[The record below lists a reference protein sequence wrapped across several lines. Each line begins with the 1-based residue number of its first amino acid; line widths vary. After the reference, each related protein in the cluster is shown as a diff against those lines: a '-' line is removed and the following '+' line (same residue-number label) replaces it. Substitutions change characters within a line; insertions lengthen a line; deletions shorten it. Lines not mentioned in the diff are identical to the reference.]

1 MDQKGPASA
10 GRKRIRRRA
19 NAATDAPIHGEVLS
33 AERLAEHA
41 ETLAEKHELAA
52 ASGRERNLLSRLE
65 ENYARLVEGY
75 EILTDSARDGDQMT
89 PAAEWLVDNFHIVEE
104 QSREVRHDL
113 PRKFYREL
121 PELRSGELRGFPRI
135 YDLGLRLI
143 AHTDNRIDIDTLRHY
158 VEAYQRRSPLLI
170 GEIWAIPIA
179 LRLALIEN
187 LRRYVDVTVDSRD
200 DLLAADKLADRL
212 GAAEGDEFPADLL
225 AVISSTFESENLRT
239 DFAPAY
245 FAQLAARLRD
255 GNRIMTYALE
265 LIERK
270 LRREGETIEHLTHL
284 EHNRQAASQVS
295 VGNIITSMRLLSTL
309 DWREFFEHVSLV
321 DRELRRDPARAYPSM
336 DFETRDAYRHEIERV
351 ARKTGIGEI
360 EIAKQA
366 VRLATELGGDGKRP
380 ESIRKLH
387 VGYLLG
393 TDDGLKTLENS
404 LGYRP
409 RFTESARRVLRAH
422 PTLFYV
428 GSILALSAFF
438 SAAISYPV
446 SRGYS
451 PWVFAGAFV
460 LLFTPAGELATT
472 LVNWFVT
479 VVFAPRRLPKMDFR
493 NGVPRRARTMVVI
506 PTLLTDDAAIES
518 IFEKIE
524 KYFLANRDDQIFFAL
539 LGDLKDACEETTDDD
554 EVLREKARGHCRA
567 LNEKYGKRG
576 GRTIFHFFSRGREWS
591 ETEEIWICCERKR
604 GNLHEFNRLLRGGS
618 ETGFADVSAAAKRF
632 LATIKYVITLD
643 ADTQLPRDTAQ
654 KLVGTIEHPL
664 NRPVF
669 DESKRRVVA
678 GYGILQPRIEISL
691 PSAFRSPFAR
701 IYSGSKGF
709 DPYTLAVSDVY
720 QDLFGEG
727 NYVGKGL
734 YDVDAFESALERRVP
749 KDMLLSHDLFE
760 GLFARTALV
769 SDVAFYDDYPSGY
782 EPFARR
788 LHRWTRG
795 DWQIF
800 RWIWPVVPDMTGRP
814 VRNTL
819 PLIARWKI
827 LDNLRRSLVAPSVL
841 LVLVCVWT
849 FLPLFSVGAT
859 LFVIVAM
866 TAPLYLQLARLPVR
880 EPAVGFWK
888 SQKLELMN
896 VVHDMRTTALQ
907 LFLRLTFLVDEAFN
921 SIDAIVRVA
930 HRKLVSGKRLLEW
943 VTAAE
948 SDRNSS
954 GSLSQY
960 VKSMAVSPI
969 AAAAIGL
976 IVWFYYPGKIEEAA
990 PLLIVWLAAPL
1001 IAYRTSLEIQERPPA
1016 EEVSAADRKSL
1027 RLYARRTWRYFEE
1040 FVGENGHWLPPDNFQ
1055 EDPVPV
1061 AAHRTS
1067 PTNIGML
1074 LLSTL
1079 AARDLGYLGT
1089 LETIE
1094 RIELTCMTLE
1104 RLQRFRGHF
1113 LNWYDTQTLAPLNP
1127 QYVSTV
1133 DSGNLAGH
1141 LIAVAEGCLEIPGS
1155 AVFGE
1160 RTRNGLNDTL
1170 RILRNEAGT
1179 SFSDESAFRREI
1191 DNALAIVAALPTDG
1205 GSDQWLAILERLA
1218 DATDRIGRLIGG
1230 FADGRDVADVT
1241 FWNNAVQH
1249 LVANCRR
1256 DAAML
1261 IPAPDDDSHS
1271 TEMLEN
1277 LRLRA
1282 DGIARF
1288 CRRLADEMD
1297 FGFLYDSERKVLT
1310 IGYRPGEGVRDNS
1323 FYDLLASEARL
1334 ASFVAIMTG
1343 DIEQQHWFRLGRGL
1357 VGRGSTRA
1365 LLSWSGTM
1373 FEYLMPLL
1381 VMKDYRGTLLSE
1393 TYHSIVR
1400 KQIEYGRRSGT
1411 AWGVSESAYNARD
1424 LQLNYQ
1430 YGPFGVPG
1438 LGLKRGLA
1446 EDLVVSPYAT
1456 FLALQFEPVPAV
1468 RNLRRLV
1475 AEGLLG
1481 RYGFYEA
1488 VDYTKDRLPPD
1499 QTSARIE
1506 SYMSHHQGMI
1516 LVALD
1521 NFLNDNVMVARF
1533 HREPMVESAELLLQ
1547 ERVPRLGPEQ
1557 RRPRAANVA
1566 SGRRGHAL
1574 AAPAP
1579 RRFGP
1584 VDRFSPQVCLLSNG
1598 TYTVMLTNAGSGFSR
1613 RGEIAVTRWREDA
1626 VRDDRGTFFYLRDLG
1641 SGAVWSAGL
1650 QPVLRET
1657 ADYEAV
1663 FTESKATFKRR
1674 DAGIT
1679 TRTEIIVATEED
1691 AELRRLTLTND
1702 LGYEREIEVTS
1713 YLEVVLAPQAAD
1725 EAHPAFSNL
1734 FVETEHDPA
1743 RGLLIARRRPRS
1755 ADDPEIWAGHLVS
1768 VDGDGAHGFDFETD
1782 RGRFIGRGKSARDP
1796 AGLGGDR
1803 FAGATGA
1810 TLDPIFALRVR
1821 VAVGPGDSIGVTYA
1835 TFVADSRAELF
1846 EIADRLRR
1854 PDSFEQI
1861 EKLAWT
1867 RSQVELRH
1875 LGVTAEEAN
1884 VFQRLAGHLIYANPR
1899 MRPRAEVLALN
1910 RGSPQ
1915 TLWKYGIGGDLPIM
1929 IVRIGDRK
1937 DMARTIGRI
1946 LRGHDY
1952 LRLKGLRFDLVIF
1965 NDQPT
1970 TYAPGIGEEL
1980 LNMIRRSALHSSI
1993 NKSGGVFIR
2002 RSDEMPDEDRIAL
2015 HAAARVMFVADRGT
2029 LDEQL
2034 QRRPAAPDL
2043 PRMLIPSEPSRRYPP
2058 PPENP
2063 VELEYRNRFGGFADG
2078 GREYRIELT
2087 EENGT
2092 TQAPWANVIANERGF
2107 GMITTE
2113 SGIATTWSTNSQ
2125 ENRLTPWK
2133 NDPVRGAP
2141 SEAIYLRDEMSG
2153 SFWSPT
2159 ALPIRET
2166 APYVIRHGSGYTVFE
2181 HVSHG
2186 IEQKLTAFAAVD
2198 SDVSIKIL
2206 RLKNATGRR
2215 RRLSAT
2221 FHADLVLGTERA
2233 RSAPF
2238 LVSEID
2244 SVTGA
2249 IFVTNSFSSDF
2260 KDRIAFAMC
2269 GTPERTWTCD
2279 RREFIGRNGDPA
2291 RPAAMFR
2298 GKLSGSVG
2306 AGLDPCAAV
2315 QTTVELE
2322 PGAERAIV
2330 FLLGEAVSRDDAR
2343 AMVARFGNADAAERE
2358 LTAVKNK
2365 WDEILGCVAIETP
2378 DRALDI
2384 LVNRWLPYQNL
2395 SCRFWARTSIYQ
2407 SSGAYGFRDQLQD
2420 SMALVYSRP
2429 DLARGHVL
2437 RAAGRQFREGD
2448 VQHWWHVP
2456 SGAGTRT
2463 RISDNL
2469 LWLVYAAC
2477 FYARVTGDA
2486 AIFDEEVSFID
2497 AAVPAEGEADVFVV
2511 PTVLVESASLFEHC
2525 RRALN
2530 RSLETGEHG
2539 LPLIGAGDWSDGLNR
2554 VGLGGKGESVWLGW
2568 FLYSSLRQFAEIC
2581 DRRRNDADAERYRD
2595 HAAQLARDLNR
2606 TAWDGDWYLRAF
2618 YDDGTPLGSAESE
2631 ECRIDS
2637 IAQSW
2642 SVISGAGEPD
2652 RNRIALSSARRKLV
2666 RNDADLVLLLDPPFD
2681 KTKREPGYIKG
2692 YPPGIRE
2699 NGGQYTHAATWL
2711 AIALAE
2717 SGDGDAA
2724 YGIISTIN
2732 PIGHTD
2738 SDAALAR
2745 YRTEPYVVAADV
2757 YSNPAQLGRGGWT
2770 WYTGAAGWFYRA
2782 VVESMLGISLERDEL
2797 RISPVLPATWPGAVV
2812 VLRHR
2817 GAEHR
2822 IEIDNAR
2829 SGTSE
2834 IIVDGQPADG
2844 ETVVLTG
2851 TVGRRIRVII
2861 GERAAPPAL
2870 ADSAR

>member
-1 MDQKGPASA
+1 MPASD
-10 GRKRIRRRA
+10 RRRRIRRRA
-19 NAATDAPIHGEVLS
+19 NPEADAPFHGEVLS
-33 AERLAEHA
+33 VERLAEHA
-41 ETLAEKHELAA
+41 EALADNHEIATG
-52 ASGRERNLLSRLE
+52 SGHERNLLSRLE
-65 ENYARLVEGY
+65 ENYERLVEGY
-75 EILTDSARDGDQMT
+75 ETLADAARDGDQMT
-89 PAAEWLVDNFHIVEE
+89 PAAEWLIDNFHIVEE

-121 PELRSGELRGFPRI
+121 PKLASGELRGYPRI
-135 YDLGLRLI
+135 YHLGLHLV
-143 AHTDNRIDIDTLRHY
+143 AHTDNRIDLETLQRF
-158 VEAYQRRSPLLI
+158 VAAYQHRKPLLI

-187 LRRYVDVTVDSRD
+187 LRRYVDMTIDSRQ
-200 DLLAADKLADRL
+200 DLLAADRLADRL
-212 GAAEGDEFPADLL
+212 AGAEGDEFPADLL
-225 AVISSTFESENLRT
+225 GVVSSTFESENLRA

-245 FAQLAARLRD
+245 FAQLAARLRE
-255 GNRIMTYALE
+255 GNRMMTYALE

-309 DWREFFEHVSLV
+309 DWREFFEEVSLV
-321 DRELRRDPARAYPSM
+321 DRELRRDPAGAYRAM

-351 ARKTGIGEI
+351 ARKTDTSEI
-360 EIAKQA
+360 EIAKLA
-366 VRLATELGGDGKRP
+366 VRLATELGEDGKQP
-380 ESIRKLH
+380 ESAQKQH
-387 VGYLLG
+387 VGYLLA
-393 TDDGLKTLENS
+393 TDDGLRLLERS
-404 LGYRP
+404 LDNYRP
-409 RFTESARRVLRAH
+409 RLSESVRRSLRAH
-422 PTLFYV
+422 PTFFYV
-428 GSILALSAFF
+428 GSIIVLSALF

-451 PWVFAGAFV
+451 PWVFAGAFA

-472 LVNWFVT
+472 LVNWLVT
-479 VVFAPRRLPKMDFR
+479 VVFTPRRLPKMDFR

-506 PTLLTDDAAIES
+506 PTLLTDADAIDE

-524 KYFLANRDDQIFFAL
+524 KYYLANRDDQIFFAL
-539 LGDLKDACEETTDDD
+539 LGDLTDACSETTDDD
-554 EVLREKARGHCRA
+554 EILRETARARCRA

-576 GRTIFHFFSRGREWS
+576 RRTIFHFFSRGREWS
-591 ETEEIWICCERKR
+591 KSEEIWICCERKR
-604 GNLHEFNRLLRGGS
+604 GNLHEFNRLLRGES
-618 ETGFADVSAAAKRF
+618 ETRFADISAAERRL

-669 DESKRRVVA
+669 DEAQRRVVS

-734 YDVDAFESALERRVP
+734 YDVDAFEAALERRVP

-769 SDVAFYDDYPSGY
+769 SDIAFYDDYPSGY

-800 RWIWPVVPDMTGRP
+800 RWVWPFVPDMTGSK

-841 LVLVCVWT
+841 LVLICVWT

-888 SQKLELMN
+888 SQKLEFLN

-921 SIDAIVRVA
+921 SIDAIIRVA

-948 SDRNSS
+948 SDRNSH
-954 GSLSQY
+954 GSLSEY
-960 VKSMAVSPI
+960 LRSMALSPV
-969 AAAAIGL
+969 ASVVIGT
-976 IVWFYYPGKIEEAA
+976 IVRIYYPAKIEEAA
-990 PLLIVWLAAPL
+990 PLLMVWLVAPL
-1001 IAYRTSLEIQERPPA
+1001 IAFWTSLETKERPPA
-1016 EEVSAADRKSL
+1016 DEISVADRESL

-1040 FVGENGHWLPPDNFQ
+1040 FVGESGHWLPPDNFQ

-1141 LIAVAEGCLEIPGS
+1141 LIAVAEGCLEIPD
-1155 AVFGE
+1155 APIFGE
-1160 RTRNGLNDTL
+1160 RTRNGLTDTL
-1170 RILRNEAGT
+1170 RILKNEAAT
-1179 SFSDESAFRREI
+1179 AFRDETALRREI
-1191 DNALAIVAALPTDG
+1191 DNAAAIVAELPPEGETAR
-1205 GSDQWLAILERLA
+1205 WRAILGRLA
-1218 DATDRIGRLIGG
+1218 DASDRIGQAIAGL
-1230 FADGRDVADVT
+1230 ADGRDVTDVT
-1241 FWNNAVQH
+1241 FWNNAVRH
-1249 LVANCRR
+1249 LVANSQR

-1261 IPAPDDDSHS
+1261 IPSSGEDSRS
-1271 TEMLEN
+1271 AEMLDN

-1310 IGYRPGEGVRDNS
+1310 IGYRPTDGVRDNS

-1343 DIEQQHWFRLGRGL
+1343 DIEQQHWFRLGRGI

-1365 LLSWSGTM
+1365 LVSWSGTM

-1400 KQIEYGRRSGT
+1400 KQIEYGLESGT

-1456 FLALQFEPVPAV
+1456 FLALPFAPEPAV
-1468 RNLRRLV
+1468 RNIRRLV
-1475 AEGLLG
+1475 GEGLLG

-1488 VDYTKDRLPPD
+1488 IDYTKDRLPPD

-1557 RRPRAANVA
+1557 RRPRAATVA

-1574 AAPAP
+1574 VAPAP

-1584 VDRFSPQVCLLSNG
+1584 EDRFSPQVCLLSNG
-1598 TYTVMLTNAGSGFSR
+1598 SYSVMLTNAGSGFSR

-1679 TRTEIIVATEED
+1679 TRTEIIIATEED
-1691 AELRRLTLTND
+1691 AELRRLTLTNE
-1702 LGYEREIEVTS
+1702 LNYEREIEITS

-1755 ADDPEIWAGHLVS
+1755 ADDPEIWAGHLVR

-1782 RGRFIGRGKSARDP
+1782 RGRFVGRGRSTLDP
-1796 AGLGGDR
+1796 AGLGDGQ
-1803 FAGATGA
+1803 FARTTGA

-1835 TFVADSRAELF
+1835 TFVADSRAGLLG
-1846 EIADRLRR
+1846 IADRVRR
-1854 PDSFEQI
+1854 PDSFGQI

-1884 VFQRLAGHLIYANPR
+1884 VFQRLAGHLIYANPQ
-1899 MRPRAEVLALN
+1899 MRPRPEVLALN

-1937 DMARTIGRI
+1937 DMARTVGRI

-1980 LNMIRRSALHSSI
+1980 LNLIRRSALHSSI
-1993 NKSGGVFIR
+1993 NKAGGVFIR

-2034 QRRPAAPDL
+2034 RRRPAAPEL

-2058 PPENP
+2058 PPEP
-2063 VELEYRNRFGGFADG
+2063 TVELEFKNRYGGFADR
-2078 GREYRIELT
+2078 GREYRIELN
-2087 EENGT
+2087 EQNGT
-2092 TQAPWANVIANERGF
+2092 TPAPWANVIANERGF

-2113 SGIATTWSTNSQ
+2113 SGIATTWSMNSQ
-2125 ENRLTPWK
+2125 ENRLTPWN

-2141 SEAIYLRDEMSG
+2141 SASIYLRDEMSG
-2153 SFWSPT
+2153 SFWTPT
-2159 ALPIRET
+2159 ALPIRES
-2166 APYVIRHGSGYTVFE
+2166 APYVIRHGSGYTLFE
-2181 HVSHG
+2181 HASHG
-2186 IEQKLTAFAAVD
+2186 IEQQLTVFAAVD
-2198 SDVSIKIL
+2198 SDVSVKVL
-2206 RLKNATGRR
+2206 RLKNVTRRR

-2221 FHADLVLGTERA
+2221 FHADMVLGTERA
-2233 RSAPF
+2233 RSARF

-2244 SVTGA
+2244 AVTGA
-2249 IFVTNSFSSDF
+2249 VFFTNSYSSDF
-2260 KDRIAFAMC
+2260 RDRVAFAAC
-2269 GTPERTWTCD
+2269 GAPERTWTCD
-2279 RREFIGRNGDPA
+2279 RREFIGRNGDPT

-2298 GKLSGSVG
+2298 GKLSGAVG

-2315 QTTVELE
+2315 RAVVELE
-2322 PGAERAIV
+2322 PDEEREIV
-2330 FLLGEAVSRDDAR
+2330 FLLGEAESRDDAR
-2343 AMVARFGNADAAERE
+2343 VAVARFGNTVSAERE
-2358 LTAVKNK
+2358 LDAVKAK
-2365 WDEILGCVAIETP
+2365 WDAILGCVAIETP

-2395 SCRFWARTSIYQ
+2395 SCRFWARTSVYQ

-2429 DLARGHVL
+2429 DLAREHIL

-2448 VQHWWHVP
+2448 VQHWWHLP
-2456 SGAGTRT
+2456 SGEGTRT

-2469 LWLVYAAC
+2469 LWLVYVAC

-2486 AIFDEEVSFID
+2486 SVFDAEVNFID

-2511 PTVLVESASLFEHC
+2511 PTVLVESAPLFEHC
-2525 RRALN
+2525 RRALD
-2530 RSLETGEHG
+2530 RSLETGAHG

-2568 FLYSSLRQFAEIC
+2568 FLYSSLTQFAGVC
-2581 DRRRNDADAERYRD
+2581 DRRRMNAEAERYRD
-2595 HAAQLARDLNR
+2595 RAARLSRDLNR

-2618 YDDGTPLGSAESE
+2618 YDDGTPLGSIKSE

-2642 SVISGAGEPD
+2642 SVISGAGESK
-2652 RNRIALSSARRKLV
+2652 RNRIALSSARRRLV
-2666 RNDADLVLLLDPPFD
+2666 RKDEKLVLLLEPPFD
-2681 KTKREPGYIKG
+2681 KTNRDPGYIKG

-2711 AIALAE
+2711 AIALAM

-2724 YGIISTIN
+2724 HEIISMIN
-2732 PIGHTD
+2732 PVSHTGT
-2738 SDAALAR
+2738 DAALAR

-2757 YSNPAQLGRGGWT
+2757 YANRAQLGRGGWT

-2782 VVESMLGISLERDEL
+2782 VVEAILGITLAGDEL
-2797 RISPVLPATWPGAVV
+2797 RVRPVIPASWPSAVV

-2817 GAEHR
+2817 GSEHR

-2829 SGTSE
+2829 SGASE
-2834 IIVDGQPADG
+2834 IIVDGQPVAG
-2844 ETVVLTG
+2844 G
-2851 TVGRRIRVII
+2851 TVELSRAKGMNIRVII
-2861 GERAAPPAL
+2861 GEGVGASTL